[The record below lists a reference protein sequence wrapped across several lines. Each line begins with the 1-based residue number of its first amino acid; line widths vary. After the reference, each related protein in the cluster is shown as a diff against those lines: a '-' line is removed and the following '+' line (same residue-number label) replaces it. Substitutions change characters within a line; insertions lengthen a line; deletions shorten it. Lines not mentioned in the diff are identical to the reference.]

1 MNLKRFVF
9 CVFLL
14 FPLVLF
20 VFAQFRNPEFIL
32 SEPLVDSSGVLVRN
46 TSSTSVLHD
55 LGEYSSNIFSNMI
68 NPYVDDFLTEHYSRE
83 MSEIEVVIINYAT
96 MFMIIS
102 FIFLLIEI
110 LFFPFIF
117 FEKFFT
123 KERKKL

>member
-9 CVFLL
+9 CVLML
-14 FPLVLF
+14 FPLILF
-20 VFAQFRNPEFIL
+20 VFAQFRNPEFTL
-32 SEPLVDSSGVLVRN
+32 SEPLVDSSGVLIRD
-46 TSSTSVLHD
+46 TSSTSILHD
-55 LGEYSSNIFSNMI
+55 LGEYSSNFFSSII
-68 NPYVDDFLTEHYSRE
+68 NPYVDDFLTEHYSRQMTE
-83 MSEIEVVIINYAT
+83 FEVLIINYST

-110 LFFPFIF
+110 LFFPFLF

>member
-20 VFAQFRNPEFIL
+20 VFAQFRNPDFIL

-46 TSSTSVLHD
+46 TSSTSVLND
-55 LGEYSSNIFSNMI
+55 LCEYSSNIFSSII
-68 NPYVDDFLTEHYSRE
+68 NPYVDDFLIDNYSRQMTE
-83 MSEIEVVIINYAT
+83 LEVLVINYST

-110 LFFPFIF
+110 LFFPFVF